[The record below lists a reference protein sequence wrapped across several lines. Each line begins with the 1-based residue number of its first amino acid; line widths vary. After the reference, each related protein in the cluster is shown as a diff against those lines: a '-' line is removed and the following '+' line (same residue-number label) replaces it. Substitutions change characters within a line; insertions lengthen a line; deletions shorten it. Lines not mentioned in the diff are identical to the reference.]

1 MCGRVHDQVGTGGI
15 LRSSRGGRDS
25 ATPSAAHYQNV
36 SATATQILPGS
47 VKDIVMSDVDI
58 LLRFDY
64 SVKQT
69 ELLFLQ
75 QLPSICLK

>member
-36 SATATQILPGS
+36 SATGTQTLPGS
-47 VKDIVMSDVDI
+47 IIDIVTSDVYI
-58 LLRFDY
+58 LPRLDY
-64 SVKQT
+64 SQKQT
-69 ELLFLQ
+69 ELPFL
-75 QLPSICLK
+75 

>member
-36 SATATQILPGS
+36 SATGTQTLPGS
-47 VKDIVMSDVDI
+47 IIDIVISDVYI
-58 LLRFDY
+58 LPRLDY
-64 SVKQT
+64 SQKQT
-69 ELLFLQ
+69 ELPFF
-75 QLPSICLK
+75 

>member
-36 SATATQILPGS
+36 SATATQTLPGS
-47 VKDIVMSDVDI
+47 IIDIVMSDV
-58 LLRFDY
+58 RFDY
-64 SVKQT
+64 SVKET

-75 QLPSICLK
+75 QLPSIGLN